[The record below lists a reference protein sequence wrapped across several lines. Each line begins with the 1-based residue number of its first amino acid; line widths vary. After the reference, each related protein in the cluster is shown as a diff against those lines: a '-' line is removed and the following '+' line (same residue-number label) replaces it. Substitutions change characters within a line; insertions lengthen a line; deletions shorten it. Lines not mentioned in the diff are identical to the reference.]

1 MSGVRDLIVRT
12 WLNQRGALFGWVP
25 VALAWGIGGFFS
37 LQSEPSEPLLWLLA
51 GAALGLAALGWR
63 GGEWIGPLA
72 LGAAL
77 VLAGFCIA
85 GLRTHLV
92 AGPVLGWRYYGPVEG
107 RIVAIDRSA
116 SDALRL
122 TLDRVVLS
130 RTAPARVPTRVRVSL
145 HGDQGHFSA
154 IPGRRVMMTAHLSPP
169 GGPVEPG
176 GFDFQRHAWFLE
188 LGAVGYTRTPVL
200 AIAPAQ
206 GAQRLFRARM
216 ALSAHVQARLAGQ
229 EGAFAAAIMTG
240 DRSGLD
246 QDTLAA
252 MRVSNLAHLL
262 AISGLH
268 MGLLAGFVFAAF
280 RLGFA
285 AIPGLGLRLP
295 GKKISAVLALAAA
308 AAYLGLSGGN
318 VATERAFVMVA
329 VMLVAVMLDRRA
341 LSLRAVAVAA
351 IIVLCLR
358 PEALMGPGFQMS
370 FAATVALVA
379 VFGWLRDAQVA
390 LGPRWLRPVLTV
402 LISSAVAGAATAPV
416 GAAHFNQFAQYGLIA
431 NLASVP
437 LMGVLVMPSAV
448 LAACLLPL
456 GLDWIALWAM
466 GLGLRWILAVSAW
479 VADLDGARVLVS
491 APGPVVLPLLA
502 FGALLIVLWRGDGR
516 AVGVI
521 PMGLA
526 VWFWTGTARPVILIS
541 ETASL
546 VGVMTDQGRALNK
559 PRGGG
564 FVAQNWLEND
574 GDAADQETAFARWP
588 GAMSDE
594 SAIRLIEGKAAA
606 RHALKCE
613 GAKVLVMTTDPE
625 TAPPAGLGCD
635 VITPATLRATGALA
649 LYDSETGLRIIG
661 AREITGERIWNSP
674 HLRQ

>member
-1 MSGVRDLIVRT
+1 VSGVWQVIERNWLI
-12 WLNQRGALFGWVP
+12 QRGALFGWVP
-25 VALAWGIGGFFS
+25 VLLACGIGGYFG
-37 LQSEPSEPLLWLLA
+37 LRTEPSLTWLY
-51 GAALGLAALGWR
+51 GAAIGALCLAILGWR
-63 GGEWIGPLA
+63 GAAWSGPLA
-72 LGAAL
+72 IAGAL
-77 VLAGFCIA
+77 LLAGLCLA
-85 GLRTHLV
+85 GLRAHLV

-107 RIVAIDRSA
+107 RVVAIDRSA

-122 TLDRVVLS
+122 TLDRVILS
-130 RTAPARVPTRVRVSL
+130 RTAPDRVPTRVRVSL
-145 HGDQGHFSA
+145 HGDQGHFSVK
-154 IPGRRVMMTAHLSPP
+154 PGQRVMMTAHLSPP
-169 GGPVEPG
+169 SGPVEPG
-176 GFDFQRHAWFLE
+176 GFDFQRHAWFKQI
-188 LGAVGYTRTPVL
+188 GAVGYTRVPVL
-200 AIAPAQ
+200 AIAPAR
-206 GAQRLFRARM
+206 GAQWLFRARM
-216 ALSAHVQARLAGQ
+216 ALSTHVQARLAGQ

-246 QDTLAA
+246 QNTLAA

-285 AIPGLGLRLP
+285 AMPSLGLRLQ
-295 GKKISAVLALAAA
+295 GKKISAVMALVAA

-329 VMLVAVMLDRRA
+329 VMLIAVMLDRRA

-379 VFGWLRDAQVA
+379 VFGWLRDAQIA
-390 LGPRWLRPVLTV
+390 LGPRWLRPILTV
-402 LISSAVAGAATAPV
+402 VISSAVAGAATAPV

-437 LMGVLVMPSAV
+437 LMGALVMPAAV

-466 GLGLRWILAVSAW
+466 GLGLRWILAVSDW
-479 VADLDGARVLVS
+479 VASLDGARALVP
-491 APGPVVLPLLA
+491 APGPEVLPTLA
-502 FGALLIVLWRGDGR
+502 FGALLIVLWQGR
-516 AVGVI
+516 LRFVGVI

-526 VWFWTGTARPVILIS
+526 AWLWVGAERPVMLIS
-541 ETASL
+541 DSGSL
-546 VGVMTDQGRALNK
+546 VGVMTTEGRALNK

-574 GDAADQETAFARWP
+574 GDASGQEAAYARWP
-588 GAMSDE
+588 ANLPNKL
-594 SAIRLIEGKAAA
+594 AVKLVQGKAAA
-606 RHALKCE
+606 RLPLTCD
-613 GAKVLVMTTDPE
+613 GATLLIMTSDPE
-625 TAPPAGLGCD
+625 TTVPAGLGCD
-635 VITPATLRATGALA
+635 IISPATLRATGSLA
-649 LYDSETGLRIIG
+649 FYDSDKGLRVTG
-661 AREITGERIWNSP
+661 AREITGVRLWNNAQR
-674 HLRQ
+674 RQ